1 MLNVFNILTIIIT
14 NIKTNSVIFTIFAKS
29 IKKPEM
35 KHQLQ
40 QKFNEIYHKEAQ
52 HAYFSPGR
60 VNLIGEHIDYNGG
73 LVMPCAITFG
83 TYLLINPNQDN
94 VFRFRSLNFEENVE
108 VPVQASYQKDG
119 DGWFNFPL
127 GVIEHFTK
135 DGHKITG
142 LDMLFFGDIPI
153 GAGLSSSASIEV
165 VTAYA
170 LNDLFNAGYDK
181 LELVKIAKSVENRF
195 MGLNCGIMDQ
205 FAVAF
210 GEKDKAIVLNCDTLE
225 YNIVDSNLGNYV
237 LAIINTNKSRKL
249 VESKYN
255 ERVEECQTALKALK
269 KELNIDYLC
278 EIDTATFDKHKNLI
292 TDEVVRKRAQH
303 VVEENDRV
311 KLAADALA
319 ANNLA
324 GFGKLMYASHDSLRS
339 LYEVSGKE
347 LDTVVEYAKT
357 NPQVAGAR
365 MTGAGFGGCAI
376 ALVHQAAFDAFSKE
390 LEAYYTD
397 KIGYAPSVYQS
408 LIGDGVGT
416 LLVSSEA

>member
-1 MLNVFNILTIIIT
+1 
-14 NIKTNSVIFTIFAKS
+14 
-29 IKKPEM
+29 M
-35 KHQLQ
+35 KHQLS
-40 QKFNEIYHKEAQ
+40 QKFNEIYNKEAQ
-52 HAYFSPGR
+52 HAFFSPGR

-73 LVMPCAITFG
+73 LVMPSAITFG
-83 TYLLINPNQDN
+83 TYLLISPNEDN
-94 VFRFRSLNFEENVE
+94 VFRFKSLNFDESPTI
-108 VPVQASYQKDG
+108 PVRDSYQKDG

-127 GVIEHFTK
+127 GVIEHFTR

-165 VTAYA
+165 VTSYA
-170 LNDLFNAGYDK
+170 LNELFNAGYSK
-181 LELVKIAKSVENRF
+181 LELVKIAKSVENNF

-225 YNIVDSNLGNYV
+225 YDIVPSNLGDYV

-255 ERVEECQTALKALK
+255 ERVEECQTALKDLN
-269 KELNIDYLC
+269 KELSIDYLC
-278 EIDTATFDKHKNLI
+278 DIDAETFNKYKHLI
-292 TDEVVRKRAQH
+292 ANETVRKRAQH

-311 KLAADALA
+311 KLAAATLA
-319 ANNLA
+319 ANDLA
-324 GFGKLMYASHDSLRS
+324 GFGKLMYASHDSLRD

-347 LDTVVEYAKT
+347 LDAVVEYAKT

-376 ALVHQAAFDAFSKE
+376 ALVHRDAFDTFSKE
-390 LEAYYTD
+390 LETFYTD

-416 LLVSSEA
+416 LAVASVA